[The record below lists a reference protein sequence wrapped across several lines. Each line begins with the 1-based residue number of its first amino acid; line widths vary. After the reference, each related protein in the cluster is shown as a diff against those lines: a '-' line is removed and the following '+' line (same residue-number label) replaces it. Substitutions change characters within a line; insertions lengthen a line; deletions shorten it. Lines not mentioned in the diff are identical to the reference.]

1 MSVDGNW
8 SVTINTPMGAQNAT
22 LTLKTDGAE
31 LSGALDSSQG
41 RAEIKEGK
49 ADGNSVSWKA
59 EINGPAGQISLTFTG
74 TVDGDA
80 ISGDVD
86 LGAFGKATYSGTR
99 A

>member
-1 MSVDGNW
+1 MSIDGNW

-22 LTLKTDGAE
+22 LTLKTNGAE

-49 ADGNSVSWKA
+49 ADGNNVSWKA

-80 ISGDVD
+80 ISGDMD

>member
-8 SVTINTPMGAQNAT
+8 SVTINTPMGAQKAT
-22 LTLKTDGAE
+22 LTLKTEGGE
-31 LSGALDSSQG
+31 LGGALDSSQG

-59 EINGPAGQISLTFTG
+59 DINGPAGQISLTFTG